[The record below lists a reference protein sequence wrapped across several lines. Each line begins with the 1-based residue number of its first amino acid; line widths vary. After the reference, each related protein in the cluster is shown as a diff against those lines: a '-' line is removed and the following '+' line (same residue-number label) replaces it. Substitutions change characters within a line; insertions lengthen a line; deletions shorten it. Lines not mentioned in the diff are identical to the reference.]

1 MNYTLNQLQIFSK
14 VVQSASITKAAEEL
28 NLTQPAVS
36 IQIKNFQAQFD
47 IPLIEIIGKKIYVT
61 DFGKEIAISA
71 KGILDQVYAINYK
84 TMAFKNQLVGRL
96 KISSVS
102 TGKYVLPYFLTDF
115 LRTNSGVEITIDVT
129 NREKVIESQLDNEVD
144 FSLVSD
150 ALDNPNFNFIDL
162 LNNDLYLVGNDETS
176 QMNPTFNYQDFKNE
190 LPLIFREYGS
200 GTRKVMEAYFKKQG
214 VEGLKKIELTSNE
227 AVKQAVI
234 AGLGYSIMPIIGIKN
249 ELKAGA
255 LKIIKR
261 QDLPISTKWKLI
273 WHKNKKLSPVANA
286 FLSFLS
292 ENKSQLSE
300 KYFV

>member
-1 MNYTLNQLQIFSK
+1 MNYTLNQLQIFLK

-28 NLTQPAVS
+28 NLSQPAVS

-96 KISSVS
+96 KISCVS

-150 ALDNPNFNFIDL
+150 ALENPNFNFIDL

-176 QMNPTFNYQDFKNE
+176 RMNPTFNYHDFKNE

-214 VEGLKKIELTSNE
+214 VDGLKKIELTSNE
-227 AVKQAVI
+227 AVKQAVV

-249 ELKAGA
+249 ELKMGS
-255 LKIIKR
+255 LKIIEKEG
-261 QDLPISTKWKLI
+261 LPISTKWKLI

-286 FLSFLS
+286 FLTFLT
-292 ENKSQLSE
+292 ENKSQLSQ